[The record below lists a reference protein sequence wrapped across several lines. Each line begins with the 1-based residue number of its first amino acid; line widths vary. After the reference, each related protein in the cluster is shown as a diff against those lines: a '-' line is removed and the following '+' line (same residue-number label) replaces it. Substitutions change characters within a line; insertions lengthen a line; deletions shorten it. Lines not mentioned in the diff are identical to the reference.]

1 MPAKRTRA
9 KEAKA
14 PYRVRRK
21 TTVRSSPQVM
31 LRWSEIES
39 ATEPIVLE
47 RNGRP
52 VAVIIKYD
60 DYQQMGTGRTQRR
73 EAAWQ
78 ELDAVLAQ
86 VHGRTQNFGAKEIEA
101 DITAVRQEV
110 REKHAA
116 HRHRG

>member
-1 MPAKRTRA
+1 MPARRTRA
-9 KEAKA
+9 TEAKA

-21 TTVRSSPQVM
+21 AAARSSPQVR

-86 VHGRTQNFGAKEIEA
+86 VHGRTQNFDAKEIEA